1 MNDGDR
7 EVPAS
12 STGTIDRV
20 DADLPIGG
28 NPASRAGRAGR
39 GCATLFFGVF
49 FAMGA
54 LFTVVILGE
63 ALRELEPWTWPETQ
77 CTITASGVAETGDD
91 QRPYRAEVRYRY
103 EIEGRDWEG
112 ARVVRSDQG
121 SASFDRARRRA
132 DRYPPG
138 ASATCR
144 VDPDHPSIAVLERRL
159 PWIAFVVAF
168 PMIFVA
174 VGAGGIWAV
183 WRRAKPADG
192 DGVASISQ
200 LAQGRGSSRLVL
212 IVGLIFVAIGGGL
225 VVPLFGLPALRLAN
239 SLGWS
244 PTPCTVV
251 ASRLRSWSTDDGT
264 SYRAD
269 VMYEYSAGGRSWRS
283 NRVDFF
289 AILSSGR
296 DAARTTLDRYPPGAV
311 ATCWVDRDDPSRSV
325 LERRLR
331 PIHFLGLL
339 PLLFLLAGAALAAQ
353 SRERMRAAAAGP
365 FEGGSAAAVETGS
378 APVVLEPSVGP
389 LGKLAGSLF
398 FALFWNGI
406 VSVFVWQAWKSWER
420 GHPDW
425 FLTVFLV
432 PFVLIGL
439 ASIAFVGHFAL
450 ALANPRPRLTVD
462 SAAPSLGDRL
472 GIDWQFSGRAS
483 RIRRL
488 RIVLEGREEATYQ
501 RGTDTHTD
509 REVFATHVLVDT
521 ANDWEIS
528 RGSASLVI
536 PDDTMHSFEAAAN
549 KIVWELK
556 VAGEI
561 ARWPDVDESF
571 PVTIHPIRLQEV

>member
-1 MNDGDR
+1 MDANL
-7 EVPAS
+7 
-12 STGTIDRV
+12 ST
-20 DADLPIGG
+20 GG
-28 NPASRAGRAGR
+28 NPATASGRAGR

-54 LFTVVILGE
+54 LFTVFILGE
-63 ALRELEPWTWPETQ
+63 ALRELEPWTWPETR

-103 EIEGRDWEG
+103 EIEGRSWEG
-112 ARVVRSDQG
+112 ARVVRTDQG

-132 DRYPPG
+132 ERYPPG

-159 PWIAFVVAF
+159 PWIALVAAF
-168 PMIFVA
+168 PLIFVA

-200 LAQGRGSSRLVL
+200 LARGRGGSRLMI

-225 VVPLFGLPALRLAN
+225 VVPLFGLPALRLAE

-269 VMYEYSAGGRSWRS
+269 VLYEYSAGGRSWRS

-296 DAARTTLDRYPPGAV
+296 DAARSTLDRYPSGAEAV
-311 ATCWVDRDDPSRSV
+311 CFVDPDDPSRSV

-331 PIHFLGLL
+331 PIHLLGLL
-339 PLLFLLAGAALAAQ
+339 PMLFLLAGAGLAAHGRRQ
-353 SRERMRAAAAGP
+353 MRTAAPVDDVQASVPAIRAG
-365 FEGGSAAAVETGS
+365 
-378 APVVLEPSVGP
+378 PVVLEPSVGP
-389 LGKLAGSLF
+389 FGKLVGSLF

-420 GHPDW
+420 GQPDW

-432 PFVLIGL
+432 PFVLVGL
-439 ASIAFVGHFAL
+439 ASIAFVGHFTL

-472 GIDWQFSGRAS
+472 GIDWQLSGRVS

-488 RIVLEGREEATYQ
+488 RIVLEGREEATYR

-509 REVFATHVLVDT
+509 REVFASHVLVDT
-521 ANDWEIS
+521 VNDWEIS

-536 PDDTMHSFEAAAN
+536 PDDTMHSFEAPAN

-571 PVTIHPIRLQEV
+571 PVTVHPIRLQEV

>member
-1 MNDGDR
+1 M
-7 EVPAS
+7 PTS
-12 STGTIDRV
+12 LTGTIDRV
-20 DADLPIGG
+20 DADLSIGG
-28 NPASRAGRAGR
+28 SSATGAGRAGR

-54 LFTVVILGE
+54 LFTVLILGE
-63 ALRELEPWTWPETQ
+63 TVRELEPWTWPETQ

-91 QRPYRAEVRYRY
+91 QRPYRADVRYRY
-103 EIEGRDWEG
+103 EFDGRSWEG
-112 ARVVRSDQG
+112 ARVVRNDQG
-121 SASFDRARRRA
+121 SASFDRARRHA
-132 DRYPPG
+132 ESYPPG
-138 ASATCR
+138 ATATCR

-174 VGAGGIWAV
+174 VGAGGIYAA
-183 WRRAKPADG
+183 WRRRPAFDER
-192 DGVASISQ
+192 GVASISQ
-200 LAQGRGSSRLVL
+200 LGQGRGGSRLMIV
-212 IVGLIFVAIGGGL
+212 VGLIFVAIGAGL
-225 VVPLFGLPALRLAN
+225 VVPLFGLPALRLAE
-239 SLGWS
+239 SLSWS

-269 VMYEYSAGGRSWRS
+269 VMYEYAAGGRSWRS

-296 DAARTTLDRYPPGAV
+296 DDARSTLDRYPSGAEAV
-311 ATCWVDRDDPSRSV
+311 CFVDADEPSRSV

-339 PLLFLLAGAALAAQ
+339 PLLFLVAGAGLAAHG
-353 SRERMRAAAAGP
+353 SRQMRKTAPVADA
-365 FEGGSAAAVETGS
+365 EAAVPATRAG
-378 APVVLEPSVGP
+378 PVVLEPRVGP
-389 LGKLAGSLF
+389 VGKLFGSLF
-398 FALFWNGI
+398 IALFWNGI

-432 PFVLIGL
+432 PFVLVGL
-439 ASIAFVGHFAL
+439 ALIVFVGHFAL

-462 SAAPSLGDRL
+462 SAAPCLGDRL
-472 GIDWQFSGRAS
+472 GIDWQFSGRVS
-483 RIRRL
+483 RIRQL
-488 RIVLEGREEATYQ
+488 RIVLEGREEATYR

-509 REVFATHVLVDT
+509 REVFASHVLVDT

-536 PDDTMHSFEAAAN
+536 PDDTMHSFEAPAN

-556 VAGEI
+556 IAGEI

-571 PVTIHPIRLQEV
+571 PVTVHPIRLQEV